1 MIGFN
6 VKSARAGKVQRL
18 LLGFEMSWR
27 RSDDGVCVQWSSKS
41 RVRWAT
47 TATLHFLSYCLVILT
62 APISLFFVLRRI
74 KVDCKLRTDWALLLL
89 AVQCAVHCRSMSG
102 LWYLGPLSHP
112 PPSAAPASYSSSPSW
127 RRSSEWT
134 PGPRWR
140 TTSHIGTQIF
150 IWKLLF

>member
-1 MIGFN
+1 MIGFKI
-6 VKSARAGKVQRL
+6 KSAWAGKVQRL
-18 LLGFEMSWR
+18 LLGFGVKEVVMTR
-27 RSDDGVCVQWSSKS
+27 VCVQWSSKS

-74 KVDCKLRTDWALLLL
+74 KVDCKLRADW

-102 LWYLGPLSHP
+102 LWCLGPLSPP

-134 PGPRWR
+134 PGPR
-140 TTSHIGTQIF
+140 
-150 IWKLLF
+150 